1 MRLLVMSDLHFEFH
15 RDGGES
21 FCASYR
27 DFDDYD
33 ALVVAGDLCDSKSI
47 DASASWLART
57 FKHTVLVMG
66 NHEAYGSSVGEAQI
80 ALRRACARKLPNA
93 RGKITF
99 LEQQSFSVDGRDR
112 GGVRFLGSTLWFPH
126 DEVGKRLEWT
136 MNDFE
141 QIRGLGAEVDR
152 RHRAT
157 KEWLWDTL
165 TSSDVLVTHHLPSV
179 RSVHSKY
186 AGSNLNRFFVGDIEE
201 LIRRRQPRLV
211 IHGHTHE
218 TCDYFIGETRVVCN
232 PFGYATHALNPAF
245 REHFVVEV

>member
-33 ALVVAGDLCDSKSI
+33 VAVVAGDLCDSKSI
-47 DASASWLART
+47 DASVSWLGKT
-57 FKHTVLVMG
+57 FKRTVLVMG
-66 NHEAYGSSVGEAQI
+66 NHEAYGASVGEAES
-80 ALRRACARKLPNA
+80 ALRRACRRPLPDA
-93 RGKITF
+93 RGEVTL
-99 LEQQSFSVDGRDR
+99 LEQESFSEDR
-112 GGVRFLGSTLWFPH
+112 SGQGGVRLVGSTLWFPH
-126 DEVGKRLEWT
+126 DEAGRRLEWT

-141 QIRGLGAEVDR
+141 QIRGLGEEVDR
-152 RHRAT
+152 RHRVT
-157 KEWLWDTL
+157 KEWLWETL
-165 TSSDVLVTHHLPSV
+165 TNRDVLVTHHLPSV
-179 RSVHSKY
+179 HSVHPKH

-218 TCDYFIGETRVVCN
+218 NCDYFIGETRVVCN
-232 PFGYATHALNPAF
+232 PFGYRTHALNPRF
-245 REHFVVEV
+245 REHFVIEV